1 MDKNPYTPPTAVVA
15 DIAASDT
22 PRRPATVAYAIGL
35 IWLSFGSGLP
45 GAIQRALASPV
56 PAGMSHTLLIVLYLV
71 LYAAFFGL
79 VFWLTSAIGKGKGW
93 SRVVITVLVAINLLL
108 IIWMLAEYPFAALQA
123 NLQARGTSVTLY
135 LLKTG
140 ADFAAVVLLFTT
152 AADAWFA
159 KWRATR
165 RADSGG

>member
-1 MDKNPYTPPTAVVA
+1 
-15 DIAASDT
+15 
-22 PRRPATVAYAIGL
+22 
-35 IWLSFGSGLP
+35 
-45 GAIQRALASPV
+45 
-56 PAGMSHTLLIVLYLV
+56 MSHTLLIVLYLV

-135 LLKTG
+135 LLMPG
-140 ADFAAVVLLFTT
+140 LRSGVPRAGPIQAAEPASASRRQPGRVSNICTVPS
-152 AADAWFA
+152 
-159 KWRATR
+159 WR
-165 RADSGG
+165 SMKPPSQ